1 MRVLKLLILA
11 YAKVVDAE
19 KALINLKLRSFR
31 GFGEQSKV
39 YVIEVQ
45 RVLEMLE
52 VQGAVINVLKK
63 VREHRLL
70 YERNEEA
77 VKQHLIG
84 EIFKALGW
92 DWENPKEV
100 RPEERTEEGRADYAL
115 VINDNVVA
123 YLEAKNLSV
132 NVLKSEK
139 PLRQL
144 AKYCFSHGIKYG
156 ILTNGVQW
164 KVVKAFEENSTLED
178 RVLLKIDLFNEP
190 LEKSSLKLSFLSK
203 DRITSLEEHANYLKA
218 FYWGFEM
225 LRAKGYSKDSLL
237 SYLQSTIKP
246 SFFLLEHLSGD
257 ELPRALYL
265 YDNGWKVVPL
275 IEKSM
280 KGVLLSLLLYLAEK
294 AEGKEKTELLE
305 AYRHLRGVP
314 LSKEKILFLLKGL
327 EKEKGIKVGIEI

>member
-1 MRVLKLLILA
+1 
-11 YAKVVDAE
+11 
-19 KALINLKLRSFR
+19 
-31 GFGEQSKV
+31 
-39 YVIEVQ
+39 
-45 RVLEMLE
+45 MLE
-52 VQGAVINVLKK
+52 IQRAVISVLKK

-92 DWENPKEV
+92 NWENPKEV

-115 VINDNVVA
+115 VIHDKVVA

-132 NVLKSEK
+132 NVLRSEK

-144 AKYCFSHGIKYG
+144 AKYCFSHGVKYG
-156 ILTNGVQW
+156 ILTNGIQW
-164 KVVKAFEENSTLED
+164 KVVKSFEENSTLEE

-190 LEKSSLKLSFLSK
+190 FEKSSLKLSFLSK
-203 DRITSLEEHANYLKA
+203 EKITSLEEYVSYLKA
-218 FYWGFEM
+218 FDWGFEM
-225 LRAKGYSKDSLL
+225 LKARGYSRDYLL
-237 SYLQSTIKP
+237 SYLQSTIRP
-246 SFFLLEHLSGD
+246 GFFLLEHLSGD
-257 ELPRALYL
+257 EIPQALYV
-265 YDNGWKVVPL
+265 YDNGWKLVPL

-280 KGVLLSLLLYLAEK
+280 KGVLLSLLLYLAER

-314 LSKEKILFLLKGL
+314 LDGEKIMFLLKGL